1 MTHRIGAMLLAVVQE
16 ASLSVEIRICPP
28 LFPTSAAS
36 LPGRHHFVYLAGR
49 SFQYPCIARSSSSHH
64 RTLCRVCAGATGLY
78 FAASEMSCIEI
89 SFEHC
94 IFTPDPAVAL
104 SARLSRHR

>member
-1 MTHRIGAMLLAVVQE
+1 MTHRIGAMLLAVQE
-16 ASLSVEIRICPP
+16 ASLSAEIRICPS

-36 LPGRHHFVYLAGR
+36 LPGRHYFVYLAGR
-49 SFQYPCIARSSSSHH
+49 SFQWQYMARSSSSHH
-64 RTLCRVCAGATGLY
+64 RGLCRVCAGATGLY
-78 FAASEMSCIEI
+78 IAASEMSCIEI
-89 SFEHC
+89 SFEHS

>member
-1 MTHRIGAMLLAVVQE
+1 MTHLIGAVLLAVQE
-16 ASLSVEIRICPP
+16 ASLSVEIRICPS
-28 LFPTSAAS
+28 LFPTSATS
-36 LPGRHHFVYLAGR
+36 LPGRHHFVYLPGR
-49 SFQYPCIARSSSSHH
+49 SFRCQFMARSPSNHH

-78 FAASEMSCIEI
+78 FSASEMNCIEI

-94 IFTPDPAVAL
+94 IFTPDPAAAL